1 MPKKSV
7 LDALKSSDLNSYI
20 TNKIQVFN
28 KSDSV
33 EFQLPPPVN
42 DAETTF
48 DSYLKHASPPNKLA
62 TLKFSAKNTPLDE
75 HITRQNQTPE
85 LKQKKLAQPTDD
97 FNQEL
102 FPSKHQTPPVKVR
115 KIQKEVKLRDFESL
129 ERMSQTDLDSIG
141 LQYLQ
146 KLYMIQPT
154 NKSSLLY
161 RLQRSHDSNF
171 DGSGYTDTML
181 RVMLDCYHLP
191 NHPTFKRYNVDDKE
205 KLTTEQPYDELFI
218 WSLMLYGGIDEDLRL
233 PRFFW
238 SRAKYPIAC
247 CLAAIIIYQNLKLEN
262 LIPDYLK
269 EEMDVAIK

>member
-7 LDALKSSDLNSYI
+7 LDALKSSDLDSYI
-20 TNKIQVFN
+20 TNKIQVFK

-42 DAETTF
+42 DAETTY
-48 DSYLKHASPPNKLA
+48 DSYLKPAPPPNKLT
-62 TLKFSAKNTPLDE
+62 TLKFSAKKQPLDDP
-75 HITRQNQTPE
+75 ITKQNQPTE
-85 LKQKKLAQPTDD
+85 LKQKKPSQPTDD
-97 FNQEL
+97 FYQEL
-102 FPSKHQTPPVKVR
+102 FPKKQQTPPVKVQ
-115 KIQKEVKLRDFESL
+115 KIQKEVKLRDFENL
-129 ERMSQTDLDSIG
+129 ETDLDSIG

-218 WSLMLYGGIDEDLRL
+218 WSLMLYGGNDEDLRL

-269 EEMDVAIK
+269 EDMDVAIK